1 MNNFEKHIKDF
12 DLFNIGYIDSIPK
25 NHINYLKKNID
36 FSKKANEKLAGCIRE
51 EYFYNNWSE
60 DFERF
65 FIESSINHK
74 NIQEYLKSIYMLSKN
89 VPYYLKALWVNK
101 QKKYEFNPIH
111 NHTGALSFI
120 VFLKIPYDLKEEDKV
135 FPKNNATPSVTSR
148 LTFLGNRL
156 LGGIYQ
162 LVINVD
168 KSFENKMLVF
178 PASLYHMVYPFYTS
192 NDYRITVSGNISFYV
207 G

>member
-12 DLFNIGYIDSIPK
+12 DQFNIGYIDSIPK
-25 NHINYLKKNID
+25 NHINYLKNNID
-36 FSKKANEKLAGCIRE
+36 FSKKANEVLAGYIRE
-51 EYFYNNWSE
+51 EYFYDNWSE

-65 FIESSINHK
+65 IIDSSINHK
-74 NIQEYLKSIYMLSKN
+74 NIKEHLKSFSMLSKN
-89 VPYYLKALWVNK
+89 VPYYLNALWVNK

-111 NHTGALSFI
+111 IHNGALSFI

-135 FPKNNATPSVTSR
+135 FPKNNTTSSTSR
-148 LTFLGNRL
+148 LTFFGNRL
-156 LGGIYQ
+156 LGGIYH
-162 LVINVD
+162 LEVNVD

-192 NDYRITVSGNISFYV
+192 DDYRITVSGNISFYV

>member
-12 DLFNIGYIDSIPK
+12 DLFNIGYIDNIPK
-25 NHINYLKKNID
+25 NHINYLKNNID
-36 FSKKANEKLAGCIRE
+36 FSKKANEGLAGYIRE
-51 EYFYNNWSE
+51 EYFYDNWSE

-65 FIESSINHK
+65 IIDSSTNHK
-74 NIQEYLKSIYMLSKN
+74 NIKEHLKTFSMLSKN
-89 VPYYLKALWVNK
+89 VPYYLNALWANK

-135 FPKNNATPSVTSR
+135 FPKNNAIPSTSR
-148 LTFLGNRL
+148 LTFFGNRL
-156 LGGIYQ
+156 LGGIYH
-162 LVINVD
+162 LAINVD

-178 PASLYHMVYPFYTS
+178 PASLYHLVYPFYTS
-192 NDYRITVSGNISFYV
+192 DDYRITVSGNISFYV

>member
-12 DLFNIGYIDSIPK
+12 DQFNIGYIDSIPK
-25 NHINYLKKNID
+25 NHINYLKNNID
-36 FSKKANEKLAGCIRE
+36 FSKKANEVLAGYIRE
-51 EYFYNNWSE
+51 EYFYDNWSE

-65 FIESSINHK
+65 IIDSSINHK
-74 NIQEYLKSIYMLSKN
+74 NIKEHLKSFSMLSKN
-89 VPYYLKALWVNK
+89 VPYYLNALWVNK

-111 NHTGALSFI
+111 IHNGALSFI

-135 FPKNNATPSVTSR
+135 FPKNNTTSSTSR
-148 LTFLGNRL
+148 LTFFGNRL